1 MARGR
6 FRATVCRELI
16 GARGGSALTRE
27 VESLVALSWNEI
39 RQKYVNWC
47 STDDEPLTNAS
58 LLPRRL
64 RPQAAP
70 ERISSMQMEAG
81 IPIASL
87 GEEVDVK
94 STGKVVEEA
103 DDDGVAAVIV
113 GASSDAEAA
122 VEQGGK
128 DDNSD
133 AGDHEEDSS
142 ATASSS
148 SSSPSSLDGEAEDP
162 SEPAAASAPPAAAEE
177 AAAAAAADS
186 YTRHTL
192 TWDADTIERGVEL
205 TCQGKKGRR
214 GTVDRTGEDAPQEK
228 KSKKRNP
235 KNSLSSPSLS
245 PLSLS
250 FSLSQTRTPNR
261 NRPRWPR
268 PLLDRAQKAP
278 RERLR
283 GPLAGAPPRERRRE
297 RRRRRFRRPGRRAR
311 RAEIGRA
318 HV

>member
-1 MARGR
+1 MLPFRG
-6 FRATVCRELI
+6 T
-16 GARGGSALTRE
+16 
-27 VESLVALSWNEI
+27 
-39 RQKYVNWC
+39 KDVNWC
-47 STDDEPLTNAS
+47 STDDDPLTNAS

-70 ERISSMQMEAG
+70 ERISSMQLEAG
-81 IPIASL
+81 VPIASL
-87 GEEVDVK
+87 GEEADVK
-94 STGKVVEEA
+94 STWEVAEEA
-103 DDDGVAAVIV
+103 DNDGVAAVVV

-122 VEQGGK
+122 VEQGGE

-133 AGDHEEDSS
+133 TGDHEEDSS
-142 ATASSS
+142 ATASNS
-148 SSSPSSLDGEAEDP
+148 SSSPSASASLDGEADDP

-205 TCQGKKGRR
+205 TCQGKKEQR
-214 GTVDRTGEDAPQEK
+214 GTVNRTGEYAPQK

-235 KNSLSSPSLS
+235 KKSLSSPSLS

-261 NRPRWPR
+261 NRPR
-268 PLLDRAQKAP
+268 
-278 RERLR
+278 
-283 GPLAGAPPRERRRE
+283 
-297 RRRRRFRRPGRRAR
+297 
-311 RAEIGRA
+311 
-318 HV
+318 